1 MKEVT
6 DDEITAKIAATNPW
20 WRDSAKVP
28 FSKFR
33 ARRYFLQFLGLAKS
47 RNPNRALILMGPR
60 RVGKTVIVFH
70 FIKQMIEEGIA
81 PQHLIYLDLQ
91 QPLYNGLSLEKLL
104 DFALRAAKVD
114 PSEQI
119 TICFDEIQYL
129 RQWEVHLKTLVDNNP
144 HIKFIATGSAAAALK
159 LKSQESGAGRFT
171 EFLLPPLTF
180 YEFLD
185 LLEETDLI
193 RVHNQSEKQLVTA
206 QDIDRLNELFVD
218 YLNYGGYPE
227 ALFSEEVKS
236 DPSRYIRS
244 DIIDKVLL
252 KDLPSLYGIQDIQE
266 LNSLFTNLAYN
277 TANELSLGDLSQK
290 SGVAKNTLK
299 KYVEYLESAFLI
311 RIVHRLDHNSKRFQR
326 ANTFKVYL
334 TNPTMRCALFSP
346 VSAESNE
353 MGALVETAVFSQW
366 FHSMYAELHYSR
378 WQNGEVDI
386 VNLSKLQKPIW
397 AVEVKWSDQYEENPS
412 KLESLKEFCTRN
424 PNCSIKV
431 TTRTKYSVKDL
442 FGTSI
447 QFMPASIYCFI
458 LGYNIIRGKE
468 RFFDFSAANEPP
480 PEFSP
485 QAGD

>member
-6 DDEITAKIAATNPW
+6 DDEIIVKIGATNPW
-20 WRDSAKVP
+20 WRDCDKVP
-28 FSKFR
+28 FSRYR
-33 ARRYFLQFLGLAKS
+33 ARRYFNQFLGLARS
-47 RNPNRALILMGPR
+47 RTPNRALILMGPR
-60 RVGKTVIVFH
+60 RVGKTVVVFH
-70 FIKQMIEEGIA
+70 FIKQMIEDGVE
-81 PQHLIYLDLQ
+81 PRHLVYLDLQ

-104 DFALRAAKVD
+104 EFALRAAQVE

-129 RQWEVHLKTLVDNNP
+129 RQWEVHLKILVDNNP

-185 LLEETDLI
+185 LLDESELVK
-193 RVHNQSEKQLVTA
+193 VHDGGEKQLVVTEN
-206 QDIDRLNELFVD
+206 IDRLNDLFVD

-227 ALFSEEVKS
+227 ALFSDEVKS

-299 KYVEYLESAFLI
+299 KYIEYLESAFLI

-326 ANTFKVYL
+326 ATNFKVYL

-346 VSAESNE
+346 VAADSQE

-386 VNLSKLQKPIW
+386 VNLNNLQEPVW
-397 AVEVKWSDQYEENPS
+397 AVEVKWSDQFEDNPS

-424 PNCSIKV
+424 PKCSIKV
-431 TTRTKYSVKDL
+431 TTRTKHSVKNL
-442 FGTSI
+442 FGTTI
-447 QFMPASIYCFI
+447 QFIPASVYCYI

-468 RFFDFSAANEPP
+468 RFFEFSAANVPP
-480 PEFSP
+480 NE
-485 QAGD
+485 

>member
-1 MKEVT
+1 M
-6 DDEITAKIAATNPW
+6 
-20 WRDSAKVP
+20 
-28 FSKFR
+28 
-33 ARRYFLQFLGLAKS
+33 
-47 RNPNRALILMGPR
+47 
-60 RVGKTVIVFH
+60 
-70 FIKQMIEEGIA
+70 
-81 PQHLIYLDLQ
+81 
-91 QPLYNGLSLEKLL
+91 
-104 DFALRAAKVD
+104 
-114 PSEQI
+114 
-119 TICFDEIQYL
+119 
-129 RQWEVHLKTLVDNNP
+129 
-144 HIKFIATGSAAAALK
+144 K

-185 LLEETDLI
+185 LLQLAEIVEVLD
-193 RVHNQSEKQLVTA
+193 NGEKQLVVA
-206 QDIDRLNELFVD
+206 RDIEQLNKLFVD
-218 YLNYGGYPE
+218 YLNFGGYPE

-299 KYVEYLESAFLI
+299 KYIEYLESAFLI

-326 ANTFKVYL
+326 ATNFKVYL

-346 VSAESNE
+346 VTPDSQDI
-353 MGALVETAVFSQW
+353 GALVETAVFSQW

-386 VNLSKLQKPIW
+386 VNLSNLQKPIW
-397 AVEVKWSDQYEENPS
+397 AVEVKWSDQFEENPS
-412 KLESLKEFCTRN
+412 KLDSLKEFCTRN
-424 PNCSIKV
+424 PTCSIKV
-431 TTRTKYSVKDL
+431 TTRTKHSVKEL

-447 QFMPASIYCFI
+447 HFMPASVYCFI

-468 RFFDFSAANEPP
+468 RFFDFSVSNAVPNDEAPRIP
-480 PEFSP
+480 TQTS
-485 QAGD
+485 D

>member
-6 DDEITAKIAATNPW
+6 EDEIIAKIVATNPW
-20 WRDSAKVP
+20 WRDRSKVP
-28 FSKFR
+28 FTGFR
-33 ARRYFLQFLGLAKS
+33 ARRYFYQFLGLAKS
-47 RNPNRALILMGPR
+47 RTPNRALILMGPR
-60 RVGKTVIVFH
+60 RVGKTVVVFH
-70 FIKQMIEEGIA
+70 FIKQAIDDGTE
-81 PQHLIYLDLQ
+81 PSHLTYLDLQ
-91 QPLYNGLSLEKLL
+91 QPLYNGLSLEKLVEL
-104 DFALRAAKVD
+104 SLRASRV
-114 PSEQI
+114 STNEQI

-129 RQWEVHLKTLVDNNP
+129 KQWEVHLKILVDNNA

-185 LLEETDLI
+185 LLEESDL
-193 RVHNQSEKQLVTA
+193 VKVKDDGLKQLVFA
-206 QDIDRLNELFVD
+206 EDITRLNELFVD

-227 ALFSEEVKS
+227 AIFSEEVKS

-299 KYVEYLESAFLI
+299 KYIEYLESAFLI

-326 ANTFKVYL
+326 ATNFKVYL

-346 VSAESNE
+346 VAADSQE

-366 FHSMYAELHYSR
+366 FHSMYAELHYCR
-378 WQNGEVDI
+378 WHNGEVDI
-386 VNLSKLQKPIW
+386 VNLNNLQKPIW
-397 AVEVKWSDQYEENPS
+397 AVEVKWSDQYEEHPS

-424 PNCSIKV
+424 PSCSIRV
-431 TTRTKYSVKDL
+431 TTKTKQSSKEL
-442 FGTSI
+442 FGTNI
-447 QFMPASIYCFI
+447 QFIPASVYCYI
-458 LGYNIIRGKE
+458 LGLNIIRGKE
-468 RFFDFSAANEPP
+468 RFF
-480 PEFSP
+480 EFFPRDTSLE
-485 QAGD
+485 